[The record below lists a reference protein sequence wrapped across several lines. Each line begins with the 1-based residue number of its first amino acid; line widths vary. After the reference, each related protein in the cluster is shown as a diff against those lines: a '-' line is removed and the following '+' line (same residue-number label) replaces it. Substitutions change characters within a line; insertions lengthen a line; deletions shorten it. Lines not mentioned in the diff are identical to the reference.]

1 MALIQSGP
9 AAAGG
14 DEAGEPGSLPRIGS
28 RTFRI
33 SDTSTQS
40 AGGGVDLVE
49 FKARLTEGFNLIKHS
64 RSGKSSNRVIYTVD
78 DGVHFRMAKGKKGSI
93 SKLALGT
100 QEFSLL
106 SLAQVRMGTDK
117 DPEHEDKTG
126 SNPLRQGCPTEEAL
140 RKGFSL
146 VYLSRTLD
154 FSCETEEEMQY
165 IVGGFRALVA
175 HTLGAGAGSSAF
187 GSQSWVRKS
196 AR

>member
-1 MALIQSGP
+1 MALIQPGP
-9 AAAGG
+9 AAGG
-14 DEAGEPGSLPRIGS
+14 GEGGEPALPRIGS
-28 RTFRI
+28 RTFRLPL
-33 SDTSTQS
+33 TSEQP
-40 AGGGVDLVE
+40 AEGRVDLE
-49 FKARLTEGFNLIKHS
+49 DFKARLTEGFGLVKHS
-64 RSGKSSNRVIYTVD
+64 RSGKASNRVIYTID
-78 DGVHFRMAKGKKGSI
+78 DGVHFRMAKGKKGSL
-93 SKLALGT
+93 SKLSIGT

-154 FSCETEEEMQY
+154 FSCETEEEMHY

-175 HTLGAGAGSSAF
+175 HTLGGGAGSSAF

-196 AR
+196 TR

>member
-1 MALIQSGP
+1 MALI
-9 AAAGG
+9 
-14 DEAGEPGSLPRIGS
+14 EPGTASSGGPSPETSSLPRIGS

-33 SDTSTQS
+33 PDTSGES
-40 AGGGVDLVE
+40 ARDRVDLEE

-64 RSGKSSNRVIYTVD
+64 RSGKASNRVIYTVD
-78 DGVHFRMAKGKKGSI
+78 NGVHFRMAKGKKGSL
-93 SKLALGT
+93 SKLSLGT

-126 SNPLRQGCPTEEAL
+126 SNPLRQGCPTEEDL

-154 FSCETEEEMQY
+154 FSCESEDEMHY
-165 IVGGFRALVA
+165 IVNGFRAMVA
-175 HTLGAGAGSSAF
+175 ETLAAGAGSSAF
-187 GSQSWVRKS
+187 GSQSWVRKET
-196 AR
+196 R